1 MRRVLVPAEISG
13 QPPAATS
20 SLHRFGGASMGT
32 SWSVQLFGAGGRP
45 DPALEL
51 GIARQLALVVEQMSH
66 WVPQSDLSRFNSAAP
81 GSWHALPPAFYKV
94 LACAEDVARASGGA
108 FDPGAGALVNL
119 WGFGAHGRFDEAGF
133 RAPTAAAVERVQ
145 GRARAHRATL
155 DHAARRLLQPGGVA
169 LDLSSIAKG
178 YAVDRVADHLI
189 TLGVE
194 HYLVEVGGELRGSG
208 MKPDGQPWWVML
220 EPIEGEGDG
229 GELALAL
236 HGLSIATSGD
246 YRRYF
251 EAGGARHAHTI
262 DPRSG
267 WPIKN
272 GVASVSVVHAECMM
286 ADALSTAL
294 TVLGPVEGM
303 AYAERAGFAA
313 RMLVRDGRQMQEHLS
328 TRMRGMLA

>member
-20 SLHRFGGASMGT
+20 SLHRFGGTSMGT
-32 SWSVQLFGAGGRP
+32 NWSVQLFGAEGRP

-66 WVPQSDLSRFNSAAP
+66 WVSGSDLGRFNSAAAD
-81 GSWHALPPAFYKV
+81 SWHALPPAFYKV
-94 LACAEDVARASGGA
+94 LACAEGVARASGGA
-108 FDPGAGALVNL
+108 FDHSAGALVNL
-119 WGFGAHGRFDEAGF
+119 WGFGANGRFDEAGF
-133 RAPTAAAVERVQ
+133 CAPTAADVERVQ
-145 GRARAHRATL
+145 GHARAHRISL

-178 YAVDRVADHLI
+178 YAVDRVADYLD
-189 TLGVE
+189 TLAFE
-194 HYLVEVGGELRGSG
+194 HYLVEVGGELRGAG

-220 EPIEGEGDG
+220 EPLEGDS

-236 HGLSIATSGD
+236 HGLSVATSGD
-246 YRRYF
+246 YRRYY
-251 EAGGARHAHTI
+251 EAGGERHAHTL

-272 GVASVSVVHAECMM
+272 GVASVTVVHADCMM

-313 RMLVRDGRQMQEHLS
+313 RMLVRDGLQMQEHMS